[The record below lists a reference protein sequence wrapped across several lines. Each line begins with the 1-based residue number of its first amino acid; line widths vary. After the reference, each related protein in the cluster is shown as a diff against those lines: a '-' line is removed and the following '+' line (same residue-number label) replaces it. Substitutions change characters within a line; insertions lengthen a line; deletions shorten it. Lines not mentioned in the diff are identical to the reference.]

1 MTTKI
6 GVFLPKKQDGDDK
19 QPSIKRLNKLPNEV
33 IDELLALIKCNKEV
47 SLVEVED
54 LNDTLILNGN
64 VFYKNFNLN
73 ELDLFFWYGEIRKP
87 NSISG
92 QSNLYVLELLQTL
105 ACTVTVVPNPYVFEV
120 ALDKYTAHRTL
131 KKKGV
136 KVADFIL
143 INNRNFYLA
152 KPILDQWGYALLKPR
167 KGSFGKGV
175 TLIDNF
181 SRLRDIIEFMEQERG
196 INLNE
201 GILLEKY
208 YENKPQDWLS
218 TTLINGEV
226 MYGYRKKSSRFSNF
240 SNSFESRSFQKVYDS
255 DEIGGEVDL
264 GDLKQ
269 QHQQLASLAY
279 HAMSYEVIGFDMIW
293 HEDHPI
299 IVDENTFPG
308 LYANL
313 FKLKNISLA
322 DSMYQ
327 LIVQALS

>member
-1 MTTKI
+1 M
-6 GVFLPKKQDGDDK
+6 
-19 QPSIKRLNKLPNEV
+19 
-33 IDELLALIKCNKEV
+33 
-47 SLVEVED
+47 
-54 LNDTLILNGN
+54 
-64 VFYKNFNLN
+64 
-73 ELDLFFWYGEIRKP
+73 
-87 NSISG
+87 
-92 QSNLYVLELLQTL
+92 
-105 ACTVTVVPNPYVFEV
+105 ACTVKVIPNPYIFEV
-120 ALDKYTAHRTL
+120 ALDKYTAHLTL
-131 KKKGV
+131 KQKGV
-136 KVADFIL
+136 KVSDFIL
-143 INNRNFYLA
+143 INNRNLYLA
-152 KPILDQWGYALLKPR
+152 KPILDKWGYALLKPR

-175 TLIDNF
+175 TLIDDF

-208 YENKPQDWLS
+208 YENNPQDWLS

-264 GDLKQ
+264 GNLKQ

-308 LYANL
+308 LYPNL
-313 FKLKNISLA
+313 FKLRNLSLVN
-322 DSMYQ
+322 SMYQ
-327 LIVQALS
+327 LIVQALI